1 MNDDS
6 ASPQISMPLG
16 NQLPCWLCALLITSP
31 LCITVFFPFDFVD
44 DGCLVYR
51 ESPGI
56 AKRVMEKTFSEFH
69 TRGPFRPMTWLHWEL
84 QAELFDQ
91 NACMHRLARFG
102 MAFLT
107 AWLLMI
113 FFNQMGYSNF
123 PSAIAGSMLMLT
135 PYRGE
140 IWLSL
145 GLTEAFFLPYCIL
158 SLISAIKAS
167 QSQTISIWDMAAW
180 VWATLAIACKNTS
193 VAVIPALLLLRAWPI
208 GASLTPWNVRGPL
221 CFLASP
227 AIFFIAH
234 LIAFKLDPTPKE
246 YSTSLPGFGHFL
258 AWARALSRA
267 SALEFIGPGL
277 LIVLSSIFFGSRQ
290 LSQGQG
296 FSRIFATSFL
306 LIFFG
311 VGVHIP
317 INGVSGRYSA
327 IPGIGLDLIIGFA
340 IQKSLDSKLSSI
352 SKWGLGLVM
361 AGIIIALI
369 TDLNKGLKQSNRSS
383 LLWEAVSYVEN
394 HCDDQSQ
401 CQWLA
406 EGKPEKN
413 NLGKSEGIHMGWHLK
428 NRGIYKGSF
437 KTCDDWPDMR
447 TASTVITTS
456 SSHPEG
462 WNLQMTL
469 EPSSR
474 LPHFDEKLR
483 IYSNKEINQ

>member
-1 MNDDS
+1 MTDNS
-6 ASPQISMPLG
+6 ATPQLGPSPG
-16 NQLPCWLCALLITSP
+16 NQLPAWLCALLITAP
-31 LCITVFFPFDFVD
+31 LSITVFFPFDFVD

-56 AKRVMEKTFSEFH
+56 AKRVMEKTISEFH

-91 NACMHRLARFG
+91 NAFMHRLARLG
-102 MAFLT
+102 LAFLT
-107 AWLLMI
+107 AWLMMI
-113 FFNQMGYSNF
+113 FFNQMGCSNL
-123 PSAIAGSMLMLT
+123 PSAVASSILMLT

-145 GLTEAFFLPYCIL
+145 GLTEAFFLPYCML
-158 SLISAIKAS
+158 SLISTIRAS
-167 QSQTISIWDMAAW
+167 QSHKLTIWDMVSW
-180 VWATLAIACKNTS
+180 VSATAAIACKNTS
-193 VAVIPALLLLRAWPI
+193 VAIIPALLLLRAWPV
-208 GASLTPWNVRGPL
+208 GALFQPWNVRGPL

-227 AIFFIAH
+227 AVFFIAH
-234 LIAFKLDPTPKE
+234 LIAFKLDTTPKE
-246 YSTSLPGFGHFL
+246 YSTSLPGLGHFL

-277 LIVLSSIFFGSRQ
+277 LIIVFSIFFARRHPPM
-290 LSQGQG
+290 GQG
-296 FSRIFATSFL
+296 IRRIFATSLL

-340 IQKSLDSKLSSI
+340 IQNSLDSKLSTI

-361 AGIIIALI
+361 AGILVALA
-369 TDLNKGLKQSNRSS
+369 TDLNKGLKQSNRSL
-383 LLWEAVSYVEN
+383 LLWEVVGYVEN
-394 HCDDQSQ
+394 HFDTQSQ

-406 EGKPEKN
+406 ESKPEKN

-428 NRGIYKGSF
+428 NRGIYQGSF
-437 KTCDDWPDMR
+437 KTCDDWPDTR
-447 TASTVITTS
+447 IGSIVITTRS
-456 SSHPEG
+456 THPDG
-462 WNLQMTL
+462 WNLQLTL
-469 EPSSR
+469 ESSSR
-474 LPHFDEKLR
+474 MPHFDEKLH
-483 IYSNKEINQ
+483 IYSVKESKQ